1 MNDRLEAFFALAE
14 RYPEI
19 ATVLVTAVIWPT
31 ITGLVSFAQDSIKA
45 RAPRVWSVLKSS
57 GFDALGTIRK
67 VWPKRLPPPPP
78 AAGDE
83 PSAPA
88 PTTPTGNTS
97 VYRVAV
103 VYEKPATPKM
113 PPPPMT
119 VLCALAIALTGCGA
133 DPKLAA
139 FADKIAT
146 VNDIAL
152 SCEAG
157 RYEAEQHACLD
168 KPNPEACIALV
179 RQREQAAK
187 EAFDG
192 LHATACGLS
201 PNAEGCQ

>member
-1 MNDRLEAFFALAE
+1 MNERIEAFFALAE

-45 RAPRVWSVLKSS
+45 RAPRLWSVLKSS

-78 AAGDE
+78 AAVLLLVIVA
-83 PSAPA
+83 PS
-88 PTTPTGNTS
+88 
-97 VYRVAV
+97 
-103 VYEKPATPKM
+103 
-113 PPPPMT
+113 
-119 VLCALAIALTGCGA
+119 LTGCGA

-157 RYEAEQHACLD
+157 RYEAEQRACLD
-168 KPNPEACIALV
+168 KPNPEAVACIALV

-187 EAFDG
+187 ETFDG
-192 LHATACGLS
+192 LHAAACALA
-201 PNAEGCQ
+201 PNAEGCP